1 VLNGW
6 AMLGGGL
13 VLLAVSAPTEDWG
26 ATVWSAA
33 SIGSIAYLAAFGT
46 GFTFVTLTVLLREL
60 PAMTT
65 SFISLI
71 IPFGALA
78 LGALVRD
85 EQVTAAALG
94 GAALVVA
101 GIVVALLPIRPKVRA

>member
-13 VLLAVSAPTEDWG
+13 VLLAVSAPTEDRG

-33 SIGSIAYLAAFGT
+33 SIGSIVYLAAFGT
-46 GFTFVTLTVLLREL
+46 GFTFVTLTLLLHEL
-60 PAMTT
+60 PAMTV
-65 SFISLI
+65 SFISLV

-78 LGALVRD
+78 LGALVRG
-85 EQVTAAALG
+85 EEITAAAVA

-101 GIVVALLPIRPKVRA
+101 GIVAAQVPVRPKVRA